1 LLAPSWLSL
10 ESGAGFAYIC
20 EPLDARLRRVPR
32 IPVNLILALSVMGKP
47 KEPELHPDAWAR
59 FERAVHVV
67 AKSPPQHRK
76 KPSRKQKARV
86 KRNEEK
92 IR

>member
-1 LLAPSWLSL
+1 MGRPLRTKAEWPF
-10 ESGAGFAYIC
+10 GVAGRAASSF
-20 EPLDARLRRVPR
+20 VT
-32 IPVNLILALSVMGKP
+32 VILALSVMGKP

-76 KPSRKQKARV
+76 KPSKKQKARV